1 MNTFSAE
8 SLAAALAI
16 IGIVIIVSALL
27 SGLIER
33 SGLPQVAVFL
43 ALGAALGHFGL
54 RVLNIG
60 LDSAALR
67 VVATLSLALVLFT
80 DAVSL
85 NIAEVKRRGGLALR
99 LLGPGTL
106 LTAALIALAGWL
118 VLGLP
123 APGAAILGAALASS
137 DPVLLRGLLRR
148 RDIPADA
155 RHALHLESGLNDVAL
170 LPVVIIA
177 MAFLSH
183 GSPLSG
189 ADFAKLGLDLFVLG
203 PGAGIFVGLLGVGA
217 LDVIRRRIGVRRDYE
232 SLYSLGVAFT
242 AFAAAEAVHGS
253 GFLAAFAAGMT
264 IAALDVEL
272 CDCFIEYGGVTAEML
287 LLFTFVLLGSYVI
300 WTGFTVINGATLLFT
315 AIAVL
320 IRTPVYLLSL
330 IRSTVDMRGR
340 LLIAWFGPRGL
351 SSLLLVLLPVFAG
364 LPGGEQLFAICS
376 LVVLVSVVLHGG
388 APMLLAQAA
397 RKRARRE
404 GAGIADGAVASAPAH
419 GPAAAQEDARIDREA
434 PREEQ
439 LIIPISRGDSTA
451 PSEDEDT
458 AASIDATA
466 PRRLGAEGDGAQ
478 VGSQRISLDELRR
491 LWQAKDPVTVLDV
504 RTERSYEEDDL
515 QAKGAVRMP
524 PDHVAERARELGLKQ
539 EAWLVA
545 YCA

>member
-1 MNTFSAE
+1 MNAFSAE

-43 ALGAALGHFGL
+43 ALGAALGPFGL

-85 NIAEVKRRGGLALR
+85 NIAEVKRRGALALR

-106 LTAALIALAGWL
+106 LTAALIALAGML

-155 RHALHLESGLNDVAL
+155 RHALHLESGLNDVVL

-177 MAFLSH
+177 MAFLNH

-189 ADFAKLGLDLFVLG
+189 AGFAKLGLDLFVLG
-203 PGAGIFVGLLGVGA
+203 PGAGIFVGLLGVAA
-217 LDVIRRRIGVRRDYE
+217 LDLIRRRIGVRRDYE

-242 AFAAAEAVHGS
+242 AFAAAEAVHSS

-330 IRSTVDMRGR
+330 IRSRVDMRGR

-364 LPGGEQLFAICS
+364 LPGGERLFEICS
-376 LVVLVSVVLHGG
+376 LVVLASVALHGG

-397 RKRARRE
+397 RKKARRE
-404 GAGIADGAVASAPAH
+404 GAGIAGGAVVDTLAH
-419 GPAAAQEDARIDREA
+419 GPAAVQEDARIDRESQ
-434 PREEQ
+434 REEQ
-439 LIIPISRGDSTA
+439 PTAPISPGDSTTS
-451 PSEDEDT
+451 SEDKA

-466 PRRLGAEGDGAQ
+466 LRRLGAEGDGAQ
-478 VGSQRISLDELRR
+478 VGSQRISLDELHRI
-491 LWQAKDPVTVLDV
+491 WQAKEPVTILDV

-515 QAKGAVRMP
+515 QAKGALRMP

-545 YCA
+545 FCA